1 MLAPLVD
8 QILEKVPHVAGLYHR
23 LVLVVAPSGGGKT
36 AVLQE
41 VARRVRAPLVNLN
54 LELSRRLLDLTPRQ
68 RILQVRDLVE
78 AILEETHGE
87 IVLLDNIEMLFDA
100 SLKQDPLRLLQS
112 VSRNRTVVAAWN
124 GALDEGYLT
133 YAVPDHPEYRR
144 YPAHDLILVYPREA
158 PQVNEP

>member
-8 QILEKVPHVAGLYHR
+8 QILEKIPHVTGLYHR

-41 VARRVRAPLVNLN
+41 VARRVGLPLVSLN

-78 AILEETHGE
+78 AILEETDGE

-133 YAVPDHPEYRR
+133 YATPDHPEYRR
-144 YPAHDLILVYPREA
+144 YPAHDLMLVHPG